1 MEIMVLRNGQMKSN
15 KLLINQKST
24 KLWQLQEQLNLKL
37 TDVKIVK

>member
-1 MEIMVLRNGQMKSN
+1 MEIMVLRNGQTKSN
-15 KLLINQKST
+15 KLLINQKSV